1 MPPTNWQRKREGGG
15 KTYTLC
21 VCLWSEISYNLLT
34 TRPKQPS
41 VNNVT
46 SINTVFKQGRFYP
59 LNPLQKGDETGDLL
73 KGSAQTRTSRQRERG
88 HLDTGPQFVTRGCDT
103 ALPSRDTAPGGCVI
117 ASSLPQ
123 GAQHTHSICLLLLLL
138 NLSSSTIICPQ
149 ITCPACM
156 QWSFPLKTGPVPSC
170 SPFRPSQGL
179 TPLGGARWVLYHSA
193 CGFLIQHMGQA
204 APDQHY
210 TNNPGL

>member
-1 MPPTNWQRKREGGG
+1 MNGVWQSRIEFPIVSICTSVSVHHFYLCPQQIVKERERGE

-34 TRPKQPS
+34 TRPKQPL

-73 KGSAQTRTSRQRERG
+73 KGPAQTRTSRQQERENL
-88 HLDTGPQFVTRGCDT
+88 HIGPQFVTPGCDT
-103 ALPSRDTAPGGCVI
+103 ALPSQDTAPGGCVI

-123 GAQHTHSICLLLLLL
+123 GTRHTHSICLTIAPIAEFIQQCH
-138 NLSSSTIICPQ
+138 NLSPDHL
-149 ITCPACM
+149 PGNGL
-156 QWSFPLKTGPVPSC
+156 FLLKQEPCLLAALS
-170 SPFRPSQGL
+170 GL
-179 TPLGGARWVLYHSA
+179 PRG
-193 CGFLIQHMGQA
+193 
-204 APDQHY
+204 
-210 TNNPGL
+210 